1 MEWQKK
7 YRGNG
12 GGEKTGEVDK
22 QPERGRRRRRRTG
35 GCWVKPGVYRLFK
48 MYCAVDLSVNVIS
61 CAWVTIE
68 CHAHINTHRLSKRRS
83 HLSTRHLIAKSLLL
97 SLLWFLLSH
106 LSLCVKSPGAAEEL
120 FTSARNIH
128 IRKTGKWQIC
138 GGCMPK
144 HMTAHQ
150 RWRQTEKQGN
160 SATLLFPA
168 DCPIVWENA
177 TQLRPEVF
185 PALRTEKT
193 GKQLPERE
201 GSASNLDARFCLVL
215 VQFLIGQSRE
225 GFLSLLENG
234 QRREEKSCL

>member
-1 MEWQKK
+1 
-7 YRGNG
+7 
-12 GGEKTGEVDK
+12 
-22 QPERGRRRRRRTG
+22 
-35 GCWVKPGVYRLFK
+35 

-68 CHAHINTHRLSKRRS
+68 RHAHINTHRLSKRRS

-97 SLLWFLLSH
+97 SSLWFLLSH

-144 HMTAHQ
+144 HMTTHQ
-150 RWRQTEKQGN
+150 RRRQTEKQGN
-160 SATLLFPA
+160 SATLSFPA

-177 TQLRPEVF
+177 TQLRSEVF
-185 PALRTEKT
+185 PALKTEKT
-193 GKQLPERE
+193 GKPLPECE
-201 GSASNLDARFCLVL
+201 GSASNLDALFSS
-215 VQFLIGQSRE
+215 FWSS
-225 GFLSLLENG
+225 FLSGRAE
-234 QRREEKSCL
+234 RVSWAC